1 MIFVTFWALPYDISF
16 HKWQKQIFYYHHAV
30 QSCYICWITR
40 TYNEVRYTY
49 HIWCVTWMYC
59 CRETIK
65 LTEVTASDKLESF
78 RASKEVYVFLSLYL
92 GMGRK
97 LNSLFIIHISKNMNH
112 EGLFKMKIFKLMTLY
127 YFSFFVIFAAFQRL
141 KFSNYFIS
149 WSKCGNHTLW
159 TKCRNLCRVRSRQ
172 NLSFWFR
179 STGFSAIINNWFIA
193 II

>member
-1 MIFVTFWALPYDISF
+1 MRLDILIIFGVLHECTAAEKQLN
-16 HKWQKQIFYYHHAV
+16 WQRWLQVINWRAFEHQK
-30 QSCYICWITR
+30 
-40 TYNEVRYTY
+40 RYMFF
-49 HIWCVTWMYC
+49 C
-59 CRETIK
+59 
-65 LTEVTASDKLESF
+65 
-78 RASKEVYVFLSLYL
+78 LYL